1 MCINGYALG
10 SGWEWYS
17 LDFSSFIEDYIA
29 VSEITET
36 MSKREQ
42 HLQINQS
49 NSKNKL

>member
-36 MSKREQ
+36 MSKRELILGEIHIQ
-42 HLQINQS
+42 
-49 NSKNKL
+49 NK